1 MQLLTIMHPGRV
13 EQPLQLYRIQLTSQK
28 KNRPGPE
35 SDTRGKEQD
44 ETPLICSH
52 CSSAITTDREAVTVN
67 GQHEHAFFN
76 PAGIAFEIRCFRRA
90 PGCRIQGKPTTE
102 FSWFQGYSWQFAH
115 CNNCLLQ
122 LGWFF
127 QSARQQKTFFGLMS
141 SKVI

>member
-1 MQLLTIMHPGRV
+1 MLTIMHPGRV

-28 KNRPGPE
+28 KNRPGPG

-127 QSARQQKTFFGLMS
+127 QSTRQQKTFFGLMS
-141 SKVI
+141 SKII